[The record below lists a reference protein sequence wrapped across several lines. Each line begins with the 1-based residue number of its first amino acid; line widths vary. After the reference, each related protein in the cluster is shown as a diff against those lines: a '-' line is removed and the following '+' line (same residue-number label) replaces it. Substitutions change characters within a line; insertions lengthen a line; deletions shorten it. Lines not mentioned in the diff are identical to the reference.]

1 MLIIASSNGA
11 ISIDRAMRTLRNGG
25 SALDAVEI
33 GIRAVEANPE
43 EHSVGYNGYPNILG
57 ELELDASIMD
67 GRTLNSGAVALMR
80 GYPYA
85 ISVARQVMER
95 ELPHVLLAGEGAER
109 FAHEIGAEKWESML
123 TDEIKAVWR
132 ERLRTS
138 SEGGVGRVETDR
150 RHSPVTNDTPELTDK
165 TPLLDWVKLATDP
178 ERVEGT
184 VNFIA
189 IDSAGDIASGVSTS
203 GWAWKYPGR
212 IGDSPIIGAGNY
224 ADNRYCACACT
235 GMGEMAIRAGT
246 ARSLVLYLKTG
257 MSLGEAARQAMID
270 LRDLGGDFIG
280 GMNLI
285 ALDRDGE
292 HIGMSSRAGGSY
304 IYQTEDMDT
313 FQEREREVVEIPAR
327 WGGVAR
333 E

>member
-11 ISIDRAMRTLRNGG
+11 VGMEKAMRTLESGG
-25 SALDAVEI
+25 GALDAVEI
-33 GIRAVEANPE
+33 GIRAVEANPD

-57 ELELDASIMD
+57 QLELDASIMD
-67 GRTLNSGAVALMR
+67 GRTLDSGAVALLR
-80 GYPYA
+80 GFPYA

-109 FAHEIGAEKWESML
+109 FAREIKAEHWDSML
-123 TDEIKAVWR
+123 TPEIVDVWR
-132 ERLRTS
+132 
-138 SEGGVGRVETDR
+138 VGLEAVGAAQWVARQSDKIPEITD
-150 RHSPVTNDTPELTDK
+150 E
-165 TPLLDWVKLATDP
+165 TPLLDLVKLATDP
-178 ERVEGT
+178 ERVKGT

-189 IDSAGDIASGVSTS
+189 IDGNGDIASGVSTS

-212 IGDSPIIGAGNY
+212 IGDSPIIGAGNF
-224 ADNRYCACACT
+224 ADNRYGACACT

-246 ARSLVLYLKTG
+246 ARSLVLYLKMG
-257 MSLGEAARQAMID
+257 MSLREAARQAMTD

-285 ALDRDGE
+285 ALDRNGE
-292 HIGMSSRAGGSY
+292 HIGMSSRPGNSY
-304 IYQTEDMDT
+304 IYQTADMDSY
-313 FQEREREVVEIPAR
+313 QERERDLVKIPGR

>member
-11 ISIDRAMRTLRNGG
+11 VGMDQAMRALRNGG

-33 GIRAVEANPE
+33 GIRLVEANPD

-67 GRTLNSGAVALMR
+67 GRTLDSGAVALMR
-80 GYPYA
+80 GFPYA

-109 FAHEIGAEKWESML
+109 FAREIGAEQWDEML
-123 TDEIKAVWR
+123 TEEIKAVWR
-132 ERLRTS
+132 EGLAA
-138 SEGGVGRVETDR
+138 VGATQWVSRPSDNI
-150 RHSPVTNDTPELTDK
+150 PGLAADA
-165 TPLLDWVKLATDP
+165 PLLDWVKLATDP
-178 ERVEGT
+178 ERVRGT

-189 IDSAGDIASGVSTS
+189 IDGKRDIASGVSTS

-224 ADNRYCACACT
+224 ADNRYGACACT

-257 MSLGEAARQAMID
+257 MSLPDAARQAMAD
-270 LRDLGGDFIG
+270 LRELGGDYIG

-285 ALDRDGE
+285 ALDSSGE
-292 HIGMSSRAGGSY
+292 HRGLSSRPGGTY
-304 IYQTEDMDT
+304 IYQTEDMASY
-313 FQEREREVVEIPAR
+313 QEREREVVAIPAR
-327 WGGVAR
+327 WAGEAR

>member
-11 ISIDRAMRTLRNGG
+11 IGMDHAMRALKSGG

-33 GIRAVEANPE
+33 GIRLVEANPA

-57 ELELDASIMD
+57 ELELDASIVD
-67 GRTLNSGAVALMR
+67 GRTLDSGAVALLR
-80 GYPYA
+80 NYPYA

-109 FAHEIGAEKWESML
+109 FAREIGEEAWSEML
-123 TDEIKAVWR
+123 TDEIVEVWR
-132 ERLRTS
+132 
-138 SEGGVGRVETDR
+138 VGLEAVGATQWVARQLEKIPEITD
-150 RHSPVTNDTPELTDK
+150 E

-178 ERVEGT
+178 ERVVGT

-189 IDSAGDIASGVSTS
+189 IDGNGDIASGVSTS

-224 ADNRYCACACT
+224 ADNRYGACACT
-235 GMGEMAIRAGT
+235 GMGELAIRAGT
-246 ARSLVLYLKTG
+246 ARSLVLYLKMG
-257 MSLGEAARQAMID
+257 KSLREAARQAMMD
-270 LRDLGGDFIG
+270 LLDLGGDFIG

-285 ALDRDGE
+285 ALDRNGE
-292 HIGMSSRAGGSY
+292 HVGMSSRPGSGY
-304 IYQTEDMDT
+304 IYQTADMDSY
-313 FQEREREVVEIPAR
+313 QECEREVVRIPER

-333 E
+333 A

>member
-1 MLIIASSNGA
+1 MLIIASSNSA
-11 ISIDRAMRTLRNGG
+11 IGIEAAMRALSKGG

-33 GIRAVEANPE
+33 GIRLVEANPD

-67 GRTLNSGAVALMR
+67 GRSLNSGAVALMR
-80 GYPYA
+80 GFPYA

-95 ELPHVLLAGEGAER
+95 ELPHVLLAGAGAER
-109 FAHEIGAEKWESML
+109 FAREIDAEQWEEML
-123 TDEIKAVWR
+123 TEEIRAVWR
-132 ERLRTS
+132 DRLTD
-138 SEGGVGRVETDR
+138 VGA
-150 RHSPVTNDTPELTDK
+150 SPAVARQADDSPELSDEA
-165 TPLLDWVKLATDP
+165 PLLEWVKLTTDP
-178 ERVEGT
+178 ERVLGT

-224 ADNRYCACACT
+224 ADKRYGACACT

-246 ARSLVLYLKTG
+246 ARSLVLYLKMG
-257 MSLGEAARQAMID
+257 LSLKEAAQRAMKD
-270 LRDLGGDFIG
+270 LRDLDGDYIG

-285 ALDRDGE
+285 ALDKDGE

-304 IYQTEDMDT
+304 IYQTEDMDSY
-313 FQEREREVVEIPAR
+313 QECEREVITIPAR
-327 WGGVAR
+327 WGGEAR
-333 E
+333 T

>member
-11 ISIDRAMRTLRNGG
+11 IGIDKAMSTLKNGG
-25 SALDAVEI
+25 SALDAVET
-33 GIRAVEANPE
+33 GIRLVEANPA
-43 EHSVGYNGYPNILG
+43 EHSVGYNGYPNIVG

-67 GRTLNSGAVALMR
+67 GRSLNSGAVALMR
-80 GYPYA
+80 GFPYA
-85 ISVARQVMER
+85 ISVARQVLER
-95 ELPHVLLAGEGAER
+95 ALPHVLLAGAGAER
-109 FAHEIGAEKWESML
+109 FAREIDAEQWEEML
-123 TDEIKAVWR
+123 TEEIRAVWR
-132 ERLRTS
+132 DRLDD
-138 SEGGVGRVETDR
+138 VGARGLIARQAD
-150 RHSPVTNDTPELTDK
+150 DGLELSDEA
-165 TPLLDWVKLATDP
+165 PLLDWVKLTTDP
-178 ERVEGT
+178 ERVMGT

-224 ADNRYCACACT
+224 ADNRIGACACT

-257 MSLGEAARQAMID
+257 LSLDAAARRAMED
-270 LRDLGGDFIG
+270 LCDLAGDYIG

-285 ALDRDGE
+285 ALDKDGE
-292 HIGMSSRAGGSY
+292 HIGLSSRAGGSY
-304 IYQTEDMDT
+304 IFQTEDMDS
-313 FQEREREVVEIPAR
+313 FQEREREVVTIPMR
-327 WGGVAR
+327 WAGEAR

>member
-11 ISIDRAMRTLRNGG
+11 IGIDQAMKALKNGG
-25 SALDAVEI
+25 SALDAIEI
-33 GIRAVEANPE
+33 GIRRVEANPD

-67 GRTLNSGAVALMR
+67 GRTLDSGAVAMMR
-80 GYPYA
+80 GFPCA
-85 ISVARQVMER
+85 ISIARQVMER
-95 ELPHVLLAGEGAER
+95 ELPHVLLAGQGAER
-109 FAHEIGAEKWESML
+109 FAHEIGAEAGDEML
-123 TDEIKAVWR
+123 TDEIRAVWQ
-132 ERLRTS
+132 ERLAANS
-138 SEGGVGRVETDR
+138 LDADAL
-150 RHSPVTNDTPELTDK
+150 NAD
-165 TPLLDWVKLATDP
+165 TPLLNLVKLATDP
-178 ERVEGT
+178 ERVQGT

-189 IDSAGDIASGVSTS
+189 MDANGDIASGVSTS

-224 ADNRYCACACT
+224 ADNRYGACACT

-246 ARSLVLYLKTG
+246 ARSLVLYIQMG
-257 MSLGEAARQAMID
+257 MSLGEAARRAMID

-285 ALDRDGE
+285 ALDAEGE
-292 HIGMSSRAGGSY
+292 HIGLSSRAGGDY
-304 IYQTEDMDT
+304 IVQSADMDRY
-313 FQEREREVVEIPAR
+313 QSCKREVVAIPAR
-327 WGGVAR
+327 WGGETR

>member
-11 ISIDRAMRTLRNGG
+11 IGIDQAMRALLQGG

-33 GIRAVEANPE
+33 GIRLVEANPE

-67 GRTLNSGAVALMR
+67 GKSLNSGAVALMR
-80 GYPYA
+80 GFPYA

-95 ELPHVLLAGEGAER
+95 ELPHVLLAGAGAER
-109 FAHEIGAEKWESML
+109 FAREIDAEQWEEML
-123 TDEIKAVWR
+123 TEEIRAVWR
-132 ERLRTS
+132 KRLSAAGATRWVARQS
-138 SEGGVGRVETDR
+138 GDIPDLSDR
-150 RHSPVTNDTPELTDK
+150 
-165 TPLLDWVKLATDP
+165 TPLLDWVKLSTDP
-178 ERVEGT
+178 ERVLGT

-224 ADNRYCACACT
+224 ADNRYGACACT
-235 GMGEMAIRAGT
+235 GMGEMAIRAAT
-246 ARSLVLYLKTG
+246 ARSLVLYLKLG
-257 MSLGEAARQAMID
+257 LSLEEAARRAMED
-270 LRDLGGDFIG
+270 LRDLDGDYIG

-285 ALDRDGE
+285 ALDKDGG
-292 HIGMSSRAGGSY
+292 HIGLSSRAGGSY
-304 IYQTEDMDT
+304 IYQTEDMDRYK
-313 FQEREREVVEIPAR
+313 ECEREVVEIPMR
-327 WGGVAR
+327 WGGEAR
-333 E
+333 D